1 MHYQQPDLLV
11 VFSNNI
17 FATNAFKSLITNEHH
32 YVVFHISFLMIL
44 ILANDYE
51 LRNHAL
57 AS

>member
-1 MHYQQPDLLV
+1 M

>member
-17 FATNAFKSLITNEHH
+17 FVTNAFESLITNEHH

-51 LRNHAL
+51 VHNHAL